1 MELNEQTDPQQI
13 HWRSFTRIAFR
24 FVFCYLAL
32 YCLYIFAEDQQFF
45 RLLVSGRFS
54 DSFIDPLLHRVVP
67 WVGKHILHLS
77 TDITIFTNGSA
88 DTTYDYVL
96 IVCELFLAAVA
107 TVVWS
112 LLDRKRPNYRVL
124 HEWLRFVVR
133 LALAM
138 QLFFYGMD
146 KLIPV
151 QFGSL
156 TLARISQ
163 RVGNLS
169 PQDMLWIFMAASK
182 PYTIFSGFA
191 EVLAGV
197 LLLVPQLTTLGAL
210 ITIGVMANVFTLDMS
225 YDVPVKLGSLH
236 YLLMAMFLVAP
247 EAQRLMN
254 VFILNRPAAPSV
266 SVPLSSRRWINRGAL
281 ILSAL
286 VGIVCLPVLTHFSL
300 QEYARH
306 NPPRTQRS
314 PLYGVWVVDEFS
326 VSGNGAGDAA
336 PGNSSQSF
344 LTPKLAAE
352 MNVAPGQDRWT
363 EMIFEMRASAV
374 VLLGNDV
381 LDSVTLAL
389 DPQKQT
395 ATIGDDT
402 DPAWRCDFVYQRS
415 GSQLGLQGS
424 INGNPVTLKLHRLD
438 DSKMVLTTRGFHW
451 INEHPF

>member
-1 MELNEQTDPQQI
+1 MNGQTGARQI
-13 HWRSFTRIAFR
+13 NWRSSTRIAFR

-32 YCLYIFAEDQQFF
+32 YCLYIFAGDQQFF
-45 RLLVSGRFS
+45 HYLASGRLT
-54 DSFIDPLLHRVVP
+54 DSFVDPFWHHVVP

-77 TDITIFTNGSA
+77 TYITIFSYNSG

-96 IVCELFLAAVA
+96 ILCELFLAAVA

-112 LLDRKRPNYRVL
+112 LLDLKRPNYRVL

-133 LALAM
+133 LALATA
-138 QLFFYGMD
+138 LFTYGMD

-156 TLARISQ
+156 TLARLSQ
-163 RVGNLS
+163 RVGDLS
-169 PQDMLWIFMAASK
+169 PFSMLWTFMAASK

-191 EVLAGV
+191 EVLGGV

-210 ITIGVMANVFTLDMS
+210 ITIGVMANVFALDMS

-236 YLLMAMFLVAP
+236 YLLMAMFLAAP

-254 VFILNRPAAPSV
+254 VFVLNRPAAPLV
-266 SVPLSSRRWINRGAL
+266 SVPLSNRRWINQSAL

-286 VGIVCLPVLTHFSL
+286 VGIVCLAALAHFSL
-300 QEYARH
+300 KRYAEQ
-306 NPPRTQRS
+306 NPPATDRS
-314 PLYGVWVVDEFS
+314 PLYGAWVVDEFS
-326 VSGNGAGDAA
+326 VSGDDAGNPV
-336 PGNSSQSF
+336 PGDFARAF
-344 LTPKLAAE
+344 LTPKLAAD

-363 EMIFEMRASAV
+363 ELIFETPATANIIF
-374 VLLGNDV
+374 GNGF
-381 LDSVTLAL
+381 LDYVTLSL

-395 ATIGDDT
+395 ASIRDDGDLS
-402 DPAWRCDFVYQRS
+402 WKCDFVYQRT
-415 GSQLGLQGS
+415 GGQQLTLQGT
-424 INGNPVTLKLHRLD
+424 INANPVTLKLHRSD
-438 DSKMVLTTRGFHW
+438 DSKMILTSRGFHW